1 LKDITC
7 EEAADCRQEEANL
20 RNPPDGFVEAH
31 RVTKS
36 LEGCM
41 SDDLKKRGAQDR
53 RRKNVNEPR
62 EVKDATKEL
71 VITEEQ
77 LQELVRKQSAD
88 KVRQALAQNK
98 AATRAHSTK

>member
-1 LKDITC
+1 MVGGLRARWC
-7 EEAADCRQEEANL
+7 ADCRREEANL

-36 LEGCM
+36 LKVVCPM
-41 SDDLKKRGAQDR
+41 MIR
-53 RRKNVNEPR
+53 RRKKVNEPR
-62 EVKDATKEL
+62 EVKHRTKEL
-71 VITEEQ
+71 VVTEEQ
-77 LQELVRKQSAD
+77 LQELLRKQSAD

>member
-1 LKDITC
+1 
-7 EEAADCRQEEANL
+7 
-20 RNPPDGFVEAH
+20 
-31 RVTKS
+31 
-36 LEGCM
+36 
-41 SDDLKKRGAQDR
+41 
-53 RRKNVNEPR
+53 VNEPR